1 VLPISNIKC
10 CSIAAV
16 FSQFPVEFA
25 DLTEELLQVCQ
36 YSANIAELPEAQSK
50 WLHARGTP
58 MLAAA
63 L

>member
-10 CSIAAV
+10 CPIAAV

-25 DLTEELLQVCQ
+25 DLTEEVWQVCQ
-36 YSANIAELPEAQSK
+36 YSTNIAELPEAQSK
-50 WLHARGTP
+50 WPQVRGTP